1 MVAGLLGRSRG
12 DMMLKEPVPPGLGS
26 WPEAAGVAF
35 RVWAPNASAVAVRL
49 VDGALAGQDAA
60 MAAERGG
67 YWSAEVAGAAVGD
80 GYLYMVTW
88 EGQTLERIDPYARR
102 VTNSAG
108 IARVYN
114 EQQFAWADRPYRSP
128 GWDDLVIYELHVGTF
143 GAMQGPAVADLAE
156 AATFLPYLRDLGV
169 SAVELLPVAEF
180 AGDRSW
186 GYNPAVPFA
195 VESAYGGPDALKAF
209 VQAAHDLGIGVILD
223 VVYNHLGPGD
233 LDHDLWQFD
242 GWNLGGNGGVYFYQ
256 DWRAATP
263 WGQTRPDYGRPEVRQ
278 YLRDNAS
285 SWLQDY
291 RLDGL
296 RLDMTAFIRNAD
308 GGSDP
313 ARDIP
318 DGWQLLQEINADV
331 AAAQPWKIVAAEDMQ
346 GNDWITRPAADG
358 GAGFPTQWDPD
369 FVRQLR
375 QAVTS
380 ADDASRD
387 VSAVAA
393 AVARQYNGRALAR
406 VIFTESHDADANGG
420 ARVPQEIDPG
430 DPGSYWAKKRS
441 TLAAAVVFTAPGI
454 PMLFQ
459 GQEFLENLW
468 FSDDRPVDWAKRQTY
483 AGILR
488 LYTDLIRLRR
498 NVGRTTA
505 GLRGGGIQVH
515 HVNPADKV
523 IAYHR
528 WANGGPRDDTVILL
542 NFADRSYDTYTI
554 GMPRPGTWRVRLN
567 TDWPGYD
574 PSFGGQRSDDCQA
587 AQESRDGLPWS
598 ADVGLGPYTAIVLSQ
613 DD

>member
-1 MVAGLLGRSRG
+1 MSAAGS
-12 DMMLKEPVPPGLGS
+12 DPVRMGS
-26 WPEAAGVAF
+26 WPTAVGVAF

-49 VDGALAGQDAA
+49 LDGAKAGQDVAL
-60 MAAERGG
+60 AAEAGG
-67 YWSAEVAGAAVGD
+67 YWSADVPDAAAGD
-80 GYLYMVTW
+80 GYLYAVTCG
-88 EGQTLERIDPYARR
+88 GQVLQRIDPYARR

-108 IARVYN
+108 NALVYD
-114 EQQFAWADRPYRSP
+114 EQRFSWADGSCRSP
-128 GWDDLVIYELHVGTF
+128 QWDDLVIYELHVGTF
-143 GAMQGPAVADLAE
+143 GAMRGPAVADLE
-156 AATFLPYLRDLGV
+156 QAAAFLPYLQGVGV

-209 VQAAHDLGIGVILD
+209 VQAAHDVGIAVILD
-223 VVYNHLGPGD
+223 VVYNHLGPSD

-242 GWNLGGNGGVYFYQ
+242 GWNLGGGGGIYFYQ
-256 DWRAATP
+256 DWRRVTP
-263 WGQTRPDYGRPEVRQ
+263 WGNSRPDYGRPQVRR

-285 SWLQDY
+285 SWLRDY

-296 RLDMTAFIRNAD
+296 RLDMTAYIRNAD

-313 ARDIP
+313 ARDIA
-318 DGWQLLQEINADV
+318 DGWRLLQEINADV
-331 AAAQPWKIVAAEDMQ
+331 VADQPWKIVAAEDMQ

-375 QAVTS
+375 QAVTTP
-380 ADDASRD
+380 DDASRD
-387 VSAVAA
+387 VSAVAD
-393 AVARQYNGRALAR
+393 AVARQYSGRALAR

-420 ARVPQEIDPG
+420 ARLPQEIDPG
-430 DPGSYWAKKRS
+430 RADSYWAKKRS
-441 TLAAAVVFTAPGI
+441 TLAAAAVFTAPGI

-468 FSDDRPVDWAKRQTY
+468 FADDRPVDWAKRDTY

-498 NVGRTTA
+498 NADGTTA
-505 GLRGGGIQVH
+505 GLRGGGVQVH
-515 HVNPADKV
+515 HVNTVDKV

-528 WANGGPRDDTVILL
+528 WAGGGPRDDTVVLL
-542 NFADRSYDTYTI
+542 NFANRSYDNYAV
-554 GMPRPGTWRVRLN
+554 GVPRPGTWRVRLN

-574 PSFGGQRSDDCQA
+574 PSFGGQRSADCQA
-587 AQESRDGLPWS
+587 AQAPRDGLPWS
-598 ADVGLGPYTAIVLSQ
+598 GDVGLGPYTAVILSQ
-613 DD
+613 DE